1 MNTFSRRLGVTVVV
15 LTLVPCAIS
24 QATPLKIDVEKRVDS
39 ILGKMTLEEKIQIIG
54 GINDFF
60 TRPIPRLA
68 MRALKMCTNSSK
80 GGCSIRLCE
89 IGYS

>member
-1 MNTFSRRLGVTVVV
+1 MNTFSRRLTLSVVL

-24 QATPLKIDVEKRVDS
+24 QTTPLKIEVEKRVDS
-39 ILGKMTLEEKIQIIG
+39 ILGKMALEEKIQIIG

-68 MRALKMCTNSSK
+68 IRALKMCTNSSK

-89 IGYS
+89 IGFS

>member
-1 MNTFSRRLGVTVVV
+1 MNTFSRRLTLTVGRRA
-15 LTLVPCAIS
+15 LVPCVIS

-39 ILGKMTLEEKIQIIG
+39 ILGKVTLEEKIQIIG

-80 GGCSIRLCE
+80 DGCSIRLCE
-89 IGYS
+89 IGFS

>member
-1 MNTFSRRLGVTVVV
+1 MNTFSRRLTLSVVL

-24 QATPLKIDVEKRVDS
+24 QTTPLKIEVEKRVDS

-68 MRALKMCTNSSK
+68 IRALKMCTNSSK
-80 GGCSIRLCE
+80 GGCSIQLCE
-89 IGYS
+89 IGFS